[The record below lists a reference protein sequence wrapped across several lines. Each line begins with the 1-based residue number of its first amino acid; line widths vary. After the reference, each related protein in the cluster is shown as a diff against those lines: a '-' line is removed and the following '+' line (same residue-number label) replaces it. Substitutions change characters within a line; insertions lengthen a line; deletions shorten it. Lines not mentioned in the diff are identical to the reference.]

1 MILPD
6 EYIKLYSNSSQATQI
21 SYILKKYTNSDDVI
35 LDANAGIGGNSFYFC
50 KFYKF
55 VYCVDISNNSIYFLE
70 ENLKNYEN
78 KFIINENVLD
88 IFNIINTNIIFFDP
102 PWGKNYKFNENLN
115 LYLDNKNIID
125 IIEKLYIGNYIKII
139 ALKAPINYKINYSK
153 SLWKIKE
160 HYIYKNC
167 KYSVIFKLIIYYK

>member
-6 EYIKLYSNSSQATQI
+6 EYIKLYSNSSQAIQI

-88 IFNIINTNIIFFDP
+88 IKKDKNYTIITNKDSYFFDI
-102 PWGKNYKFNENLN
+102 
-115 LYLDNKNIID
+115 IID
-125 IIEKLYIGNYIKII
+125 PFPL
-139 ALKAPINYKINYSK
+139 
-153 SLWKIKE
+153 
-160 HYIYKNC
+160 
-167 KYSVIFKLIIYYK
+167 